1 MEVPKKEEGQFVEGE
16 EKITVFNS
24 AEIQRI
30 IPHRYPILMIDR
42 VKLIGNGDKKA
53 TGYKCVSGN
62 EPFFQ
67 GHFPGQPV
75 VPGVCTL
82 TVIRESVSHAAG
94 REMMFSSIKECKF
107 LSALIPA
114 EDLKLNLD
122 ITLAPDGQLKCN
134 VIHNDA
140 VAMKVSAAMTDIR
153 I

>member
-1 MEVPKKEEGQFVEGE
+1 MALEGFYN
-16 EKITVFNS
+16 ID
-24 AEIQRI
+24 EIRTTESGYQ
-30 IPHRYPILMIDR
+30 ID
-42 VKLIGNGDKKA
+42 VTLFAGHKV
-53 TGYKCVSGN
+53 Y
-62 EPFFQ
+62 E

-107 LSALIPA
+107 LSALIPT

-134 VIHNDA
+134 VIHNEA
-140 VAMKVSAAMTDIR
+140 VAMKVSAAMTDIK

>member
-1 MEVPKKEEGQFVEGE
+1 MALEGFYN
-16 EKITVFNS
+16 ID
-24 AEIQRI
+24 EIRTTESGYQ
-30 IPHRYPILMIDR
+30 ID
-42 VKLIGNGDKKA
+42 
-53 TGYKCVSGN
+53 
-62 EPFFQ
+62 
-67 GHFPGQPV
+67 

-107 LSALIPA
+107 LSALIPT

-134 VIHNDA
+134 VIHNEA

>member
-1 MEVPKKEEGQFVEGE
+1 MALEGFYN
-16 EKITVFNS
+16 ID
-24 AEIQRI
+24 EIRTTESGYQ
-30 IPHRYPILMIDR
+30 ID
-42 VKLIGNGDKKA
+42 VTLFAGHKV
-53 TGYKCVSGN
+53 Y
-62 EPFFQ
+62 E

-122 ITLAPDGQLKCN
+122 ITLAPDGLLKCN
-134 VIHNDA
+134 VIHNEA